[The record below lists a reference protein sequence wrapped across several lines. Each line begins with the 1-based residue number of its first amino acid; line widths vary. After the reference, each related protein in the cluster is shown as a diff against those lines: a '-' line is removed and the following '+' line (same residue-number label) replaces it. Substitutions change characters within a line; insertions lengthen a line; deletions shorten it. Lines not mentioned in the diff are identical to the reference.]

1 MHKRLLQD
9 FDFRVSDNLPEL
21 PPKRMMYNKNVE
33 FIQERQKLLNNY
45 IKFLILIFEAIG
57 HPILQRFLEIDTWF
71 NPNYDY
77 EPIDVGIL
85 SEKREDSD
93 CSSLFLE
100 MDKYMKTRFNHVL
113 KGHEGPNNSI
123 LSAQNIKPID
133 VIHDIY

>member
-1 MHKRLLQD
+1 
-9 FDFRVSDNLPEL
+9 
-21 PPKRMMYNKNVE
+21 
-33 FIQERQKLLNNY
+33 
-45 IKFLILIFEAIG
+45 LIFEAIG
-57 HPILQRFLEIDTWF
+57 HPILQRFLEIDTWY

-113 KGHEGPNNSI
+113 KGQEGPNNSI
-123 LSAQNIKPID
+123 LQ
-133 VIHDIY
+133 V